1 MKKFI
6 SNLFIFLMIV
16 FLFNAVV
23 FVFANDNYY
32 KGYKEFPNKKY
43 HSFIMADSHGMPLD
57 QFAEKFEVYNFSS
70 NSDSYFDIKR
80 KINYLIENRYKV
92 KTIYI
97 TVDGHTLSPY
107 RDANN
112 NTDKSII
119 YTSEIT
125 PNYIKEKYLKY
136 YSPILQLKVNPLFRN
151 YLEQK
156 VENLVVGKKDVS
168 NDIIWSKLS
177 KKEQIKRSEER
188 VAGQFPTKN
197 RSQKLE
203 KTLLEI
209 IQLCKVNGIELIGI
223 KFPASETYL
232 KIVGKRN
239 YGADQLFLSN
249 GLKVIDYE
257 LSFINNDDYFGDQDH
272 LNPKGGEAFV
282 EKLLK

>member
-6 SNLFIFLMIV
+6 SNLVIFSIIV
-16 FLFNAVV
+16 FLFNIVV

-43 HSFIMADSHGMPLD
+43 QSFIMADSHGMPLD

-70 NSDSYFDIKR
+70 NSDSYFDMKR
-80 KINYLIENRYKV
+80 KINYLIENDYKV

-119 YTSEIT
+119 YTSEIN
-125 PNYIKEKYLKY
+125 PDYIKEKYLKY
-136 YSPILQLKVNPLFRN
+136 YFPIFQLKVNPLFRS
-151 YLEQK
+151 YMEHK
-156 VENLVVGKKDVS
+156 VKKKFTDKTETS
-168 NDIIWSKLS
+168 TDIIWSKLPKS
-177 KKEQIKRSEER
+177 EQVKRSEER
-188 VAGQFPTKN
+188 VMGQFPTKN
-197 RSQKLE
+197 KSLKLE

-209 IQLCKVNGIELIGI
+209 IDLCKTNGIELIGI
-223 KFPASETYL
+223 KFPVSDTYL
-232 KIVGKRN
+232 KILGRKN
-239 YGADQLFLSN
+239 YGADQLFISN
-249 GLKVIDYE
+249 GLKVIDNE
-257 LSFINNDDYFGDQDH
+257 STFIKNDDYFGDQDH

>member
-16 FLFNAVV
+16 FLFNVVV

-70 NSDSYFDIKR
+70 NSDSYFDMKR
-80 KINYLIENRYKV
+80 KINYLIENHYKV

-136 YSPILQLKVNPLFRN
+136 YFPILQLKVNPLFRN

-156 VENLVVGKKDVS
+156 VENIVIGKKDVS
-168 NDIIWSKLS
+168 NDIIWSKL
-177 KKEQIKRSEER
+177 KEKEQIKRSEER

-197 RSQKLE
+197 RSQNLE

-209 IQLCKVNGIELIGI
+209 IHLCKVNGIALIGI

-232 KIVGKRN
+232 KIVGQRN

-249 GLKVIDYE
+249 GLRVIDHE
-257 LSFINNDDYFGDQDH
+257 STFLNNDDYFGDQDH